1 VEKEGVV
8 LNNKP
13 PGWSLEV
20 IQQLVASGRYVVTYQ
35 DGFNAMLKRTGPDP
49 LPPAPGG

>member
-1 VEKEGVV
+1 V

-35 DGFNAMLKRTGPDP
+35 DGFNAMLKKVVLDP
-49 LPPAPGG
+49 VAPARGG